1 MKKDFFKIRRKATT
15 LIEVLLYSLLV
26 SGFLLVVSYF
36 AMNAIGNK
44 SRNDA
49 SAEVNDNAL
58 IITEEVSAA
67 VRNAKEL
74 QSPAIAG
81 QIDST
86 LTIVTA
92 SGGEKSYSLT
102 DGRLQVSEN
111 GGAPVNMTSTNI
123 IVSNLAF
130 TNLTSPSTEGNVRIQ
145 MNLAFRNPGGA
156 GEYNSNIRIDTAAS
170 LRSNN

>member
-1 MKKDFFKIRRKATT
+1 MKRKFFKIKRDGTT
-15 LIEVLLYSLLV
+15 LIEVLLYSFLV

-58 IITEEVSAA
+58 IITEQISAA
-67 VRNAKEL
+67 IRNAESV
-74 QSPAIAG
+74 QFPITPG

-86 LTIVTA
+86 LTITTA
-92 SGGEKSYSLT
+92 NGEILT
-102 DGRLQVSEN
+102 YNLSDGRLSVSEN
-111 GGAPVNMTSTNI
+111 AGVPIAMTSANI

-145 MNLAFRNPGGA
+145 MDLAFRNPGGVS
-156 GEYNSNIRIDTAAS
+156 EFNTKVTIDAAAS
-170 LRSNN
+170 LRPNN